1 MTEPIESTTARYDLS
16 LIIAQADDHARL
28 SDLLENF
35 FQPSIN
41 LGYRRPADTCHQDYV
56 FRRRMFKQVPVHM
69 CIPLGRFTEP
79 ENKVT
84 TKVDF
89 PMELDIT
96 PYMVPEHSKEHC
108 KLLLTGVIWHTGT
121 AAGGHFTTT
130 TWVPQIKDWVFFD
143 DISKKKK
150 ENPPHLEKGK
160 WWESRQDEPEN
171 KSVTALLYSRASREY
186 EVQNE
191 PCSL

>member
-1 MTEPIESTTARYDLS
+1 
-16 LIIAQADDHARL
+16 
-28 SDLLENF
+28 
-35 FQPSIN
+35 
-41 LGYRRPADTCHQDYV
+41 
-56 FRRRMFKQVPVHM
+56 MFKQVPVHM
-69 CIPLGRFTEP
+69 CIPLGRFTELK
-79 ENKVT
+79 NKVT

-96 PYMVPEHSKEHC
+96 PYMVQEHSKEHC

-121 AAGGHFTTT
+121 AAGSHFTTT

-143 DISKKKK
+143 DLSK
-150 ENPPHLEKGK
+150 ESPPNLEKGK

-171 KSVTALLYSRASREY
+171 RSVTALLYSRALREH

-191 PCSL
+191 PCIL